1 MIRAFLAL
9 PLPEPILDRLTIAQ
23 HRLPLPRPLEPETF
37 HITLV
42 FLDRQPEPVLEEFH
56 HALEA
61 MVRHAPLLRLD
72 GLGTFGGND
81 PDNLHV
87 RIAGDARLNALQMKA
102 AHAARE
108 LGIEVPG
115 RKYVPHVTLG
125 RFRKGEAQPAAL
137 ARAMAQVEPLTSTLW
152 LAEEMVL
159 YRSTPRPEGP
169 LYDPLARYK
178 LG

>member
-42 FLDRQPEPVLEEFH
+42 FLDRQPEPVLEDFH

-61 MVRHAPLLRLD
+61 MARYAPLLRLD
-72 GLGTFGGND
+72 GLGSFGGND
-81 PDNLHV
+81 PDAV
-87 RIAGDARLNALQMKA
+87 FARIAGDARLSALHMRTA
-102 AHAARE
+102 RAARE
-108 LGIEVPG
+108 VGIEVPG

-125 RFRKGEAQPAAL
+125 RFRKGEAQPEAL
-137 ARAMAQVEPLTSTLW
+137 ARAMQAVEPLTSNLW

-159 YRSTPRPEGP
+159 YRSTLRPEGP
-169 LYDPLARYK
+169 VYDPLARYK

>member
-9 PLPEPILDRLTIAQ
+9 PLPAPIVHKLTIAQ
-23 HRLPLPRPLEPETF
+23 HRLPLPRPLDAETF

-42 FLDRQPEPVLEEFH
+42 FLDRQPEPLLEELH
-56 HALEA
+56 HAIEA
-61 MVRHAPLLRLD
+61 MALFPPLLRLD
-72 GLGTFGGND
+72 GLGTFGGGD

-87 RIAGDARLNALQMKA
+87 RIAGDARLAAVQMKVSR
-102 AHAARE
+102 AARQ
-108 LGIEVPG
+108 LGIAIPA
-115 RKYVPHVTLG
+115 RKFAPHVTLG
-125 RFRKGEAQPAAL
+125 RFRKGEAQPAEL
-137 ARAMAQVEPLTSTLW
+137 ARAMQAVEPVTSDLW

-169 LYDPLARYK
+169 AYDPLATYK